1 MEFMFLKDES
11 SFLPTSSNQNHVVEK
26 KNRTTFNACP
36 DGTVRLMVVIG
47 ISETGSQEL
56 MNATNIVS
64 YLTNS

>member
-26 KNRTTFNACP
+26 NRTTFNVCP